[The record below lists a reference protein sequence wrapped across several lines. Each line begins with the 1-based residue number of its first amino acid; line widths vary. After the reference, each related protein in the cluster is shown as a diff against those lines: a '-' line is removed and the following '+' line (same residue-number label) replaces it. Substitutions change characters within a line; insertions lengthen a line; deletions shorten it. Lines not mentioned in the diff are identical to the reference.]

1 MNSDRQILATLL
13 VLLSIFGCASDPT
26 FDEYARSMPPVPADD
41 GRIYIYRITKV
52 GDAIRPSVRIDGEP
66 VARAIPNGFFY
77 LDLPAGEYEISAARN
92 TENVLPVRLE
102 TGDEKYVRLDVTIGI
117 ASWQFTP
124 MLVSADVANKEMKN
138 TAYTGEKGAATQ

>member
-13 VLLSIFGCASDPT
+13 VILSIFGCASDPT
-26 FDEYARSMPPVPADD
+26 FDEYARNMPPVPADD
-41 GRIYIYRITKV
+41 GRIYIYRITTV
-52 GDAIRPSVRIDGEP
+52 GDVIRPSVRIDGEP

-77 LDLPAGEYEISAARN
+77 VDLPAGEYEISAARN

-102 TGDEKYVRLDVTIGI
+102 TGDEKYVRLNVTIGI